1 MDPTIFEPPQW
12 TIKEY
17 YDTLALPCSL
27 QRLLEVASKC
37 IVALRDWSPLIPT
50 MDLTL
55 LMEEVEW
62 QCQAKLAVIISEP
75 LPPMPDILLSVL
87 LHSSSPFSVSWTS
100 LQHQPQ

>member
-1 MDPTIFEPPQW
+1 MDQTIFEPPQW

-17 YDTLALPCSL
+17 YDTLAQPCSL
-27 QRLLEVASKC
+27 QRLLKVASKC
-37 IVALRDWSPLIPT
+37 IVALGDWSLVIPT
-50 MDLTL
+50 IDLML

-62 QCQAKLAVIISEP
+62 QCQAMFAVTISEP
-75 LPPMPDILLSVL
+75 PPPMPDILLSVL